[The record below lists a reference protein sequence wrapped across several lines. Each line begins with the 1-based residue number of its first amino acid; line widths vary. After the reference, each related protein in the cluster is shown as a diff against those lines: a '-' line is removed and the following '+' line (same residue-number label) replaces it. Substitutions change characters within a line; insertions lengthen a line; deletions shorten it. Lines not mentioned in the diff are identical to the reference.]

1 MIETERKTKRRLG
14 LCAVIGACAFA
25 TAGAPGATAAVPASL
40 HAPGACTQRDAA
52 DGETATD
59 VERPF
64 VLCDDGVPSLSP
76 LPGPGGIIPNLT
88 GADAI
93 TVPAVYGGDGYTGLP
108 PKHPSGTVLGADL
121 QRNIAID
128 ADLSLPSTAPPPGG
142 YPLLVTMHG
151 CCGGNKRSSEQEML
165 DRSDESWHYNNAWFA
180 SRGYAVLTYTAR
192 GFVDNL
198 NRGSTGQTQLDS
210 RRFEIND
217 YQSLSCQI
225 LATAA
230 AERFD
235 DVSGR
240 PDTPGVA
247 DVAIDPSRVVVT
259 GGSYGG
265 GFTWLAITDP
275 KWTCN
280 AQTGAAGTEMS
291 LAAAA
296 PKYGWTDLAYT
307 LVPTG
312 HHSSLPGDLPS
323 FDGCDTGPRT
333 LNGSACPGGGA
344 PVGIAKM
351 SIIAGLF
358 ATGNLVTGNHT
369 TFPPSFFDA
378 VACLE
383 SVSPP
388 EANPLCGGTISNLLP
403 EFLRDRSAYYQHDFF
418 ANIAADPSYRVPI
431 FNAGAL
437 TDPLFPAYENRRMAN
452 RLLATVPGYPLAQHY
467 GDYQHF
473 VQNKTK
479 GWADLCGADRH
490 VCAQADYPG
499 GPPSDLNDDPPE
511 LVRTGITTRL
521 NRFLDNYA
529 RPSGGYPPAT
539 PDFGVAAEIQA
550 CPQNAPDLGVADD
563 EPGPRFSAA
572 SFEALAPN
580 TLTVSMAG
588 TQTTLSKAVDPHA
601 LAADPV
607 LNEQLNGKRCPVH
620 SDRAGIGVAS
630 YTSEPLPSP
639 ATMIGAGGLTI
650 DFSATGLTQG
660 FQFNARLYDLFPDGQ
675 AVMADRGHRRLT
687 AAEVDAGR
695 VAYELNGNAWRF
707 EPGHR
712 IRLEITQDDEP
723 YLKATTLI
731 SSAQLSGARLE
742 LPIREGGSSVGGTA
756 DPEPGP
762 GSGSGSGANRDRD
775 SDVDCDNRIDGT
787 NKRDRLRG
795 TDAGDEINGRR
806 GADRLKGRGGDDCLR
821 GGGGG
826 DRLKGGKGSDL
837 LRSGRGWDLI
847 GARDGERDRVRCGKG
862 RDRATVDR
870 SDSVKGCELVKR
882 PRR

>member
-1 MIETERKTKRRLG
+1 MRQTTPIAKTRVA
-14 LCAVIGACAFA
+14 LCAAIAACALAAA
-25 TAGAPGATAAVPASL
+25 TAPGAGAAVPASL
-40 HAPGACTQRDAA
+40 HGPAACKERDAA

-64 VLCDDGVPSLSP
+64 VLCDDGVPSLAP
-76 LPGPGGIIPNLT
+76 LPGPGGIIPNLN
-88 GADAI
+88 GAKAVR
-93 TVPAVYGGDGYTGLP
+93 VPAVYGGDGHTGLP
-108 PKHPSGTVLGADL
+108 RKHPTATVPGAGGA
-121 QRNIAID
+121 RNIAID
-128 ADLSLPSTAPPPGG
+128 ADVSIPAAPPPPGG
-142 YPLLVTMHG
+142 YPLLVMMHG
-151 CCGGNKRSSEQEML
+151 CCGGSKRSSEQPTL
-165 DRSDESWHYNNAWFA
+165 DGSGESWHYNNAWFA
-180 SRGYAVLTYTAR
+180 SRGYVVLTYTAR
-192 GFVDNL
+192 GFVDNM

-225 LATAA
+225 LAAA
-230 AERFD
+230 ASERFD

-240 PDTPGVA
+240 PDTRGVA
-247 DVAIDPSRVVVT
+247 EVEIDPDRVVVT

-265 GFTWLAITDP
+265 GFSWLAITDP

-280 AQTGAAGTEMS
+280 AATGSSGTEMS

-312 HHSSLPGDLPS
+312 LHSGLPGDLPS

-333 LNGSACPGGGA
+333 LSGAPCPGGGT

-358 ATGNLVTGNHT
+358 ASGNLVIGGHT
-369 TFPPSFFDA
+369 TFPPSFFEA

-388 EANPLCGGTISNLLP
+388 EANPLCAGTISTLLP

-418 ANIAADPSYRVPI
+418 ANIASDPSYRVPI

-452 RLLATVPGYPLAQHY
+452 RLLATVPGYPIEQFY

-490 VCAQADYPG
+490 VCRQDDYPG
-499 GPPSDLNDDPPE
+499 GSPSDLNADPPE

-529 RPSGGYPPAT
+529 RPSSGYPPRT
-539 PDFGVAAEIQA
+539 PDFDVTAELQA
-550 CPQNAPDLGVADD
+550 CPENASDLGVAAD
-563 EPGPRFSAA
+563 EPGPRFSAS

-580 TLTVSMAG
+580 TLTVTMAG
-588 TQTTLSKAVDPHA
+588 TRSTLSKVVDGHA
-601 LAADPV
+601 LIADPV

-620 SDRAGIGVAS
+620 RDTAGIGVAS
-630 YTSEPLPSP
+630 YTSKPLPAA
-639 ATMIGAGGLTI
+639 ATMIGAGRLTI

-660 FQFNARLYDLFPDGQ
+660 FQLNARLYDVFRGR
-675 AVMADRGHRRLT
+675 AVMTDRGHRRLT
-687 AAEVDAGR
+687 AAEIAAGR
-695 VAYELNGNAWRF
+695 VTYELNGNGWRF

-723 YLKATTLI
+723 YLKATTLA
-731 SSAQLSGARLE
+731 SAATVTGATLE
-742 LPIREGGSSVGGTA
+742 LPVREGDSSIRAAA
-756 DPEPGP
+756 DSEPEP
-762 GSGSGSGANRDRD
+762 
-775 SDVDCDNRIDGT
+775 
-787 NKRDRLRG
+787 
-795 TDAGDEINGRR
+795 AGG
-806 GADRLKGRGGDDCLR
+806 
-821 GGGGG
+821 
-826 DRLKGGKGSDL
+826 
-837 LRSGRGWDLI
+837 
-847 GARDGERDRVRCGKG
+847 
-862 RDRATVDR
+862 
-870 SDSVKGCELVKR
+870 
-882 PRR
+882 

>member
-1 MIETERKTKRRLG
+1 MAPIAKTRVA
-14 LCAVIGACAFA
+14 LCAAIAACAL
-25 TAGAPGATAAVPASL
+25 GPVIAPGAGAAVPASL
-40 HAPGACTQRDAA
+40 HGPGACEERDAA
-52 DGETATD
+52 DGEIGTD

-64 VLCDDGVPSLSP
+64 VLCDDGVPSLAP
-76 LPGPGGIIPNLT
+76 LPGPGGIIPNLG

-93 TVPAVYGGDGYTGLP
+93 TVPAVYAGHTGLP
-108 PKHPSGTVLGADL
+108 PKHPSATVLGADP

-128 ADLSLPSTAPPPGG
+128 ADVSLPATPPPPGG
-142 YPLLVTMHG
+142 YPLLVMMHG
-151 CCGGNKRSSEQEML
+151 CCGGNKDSSEQGRL
-165 DRSDESWHYNNAWFA
+165 DRANESWHYNNAWFA

-240 PDTPGVA
+240 PDAPGVA

-280 AQTGAAGTEMS
+280 AATGANGTEMS

-333 LNGSACPGGGA
+333 LTGAPCPGGGS

-358 ATGNLVTGNHT
+358 ASGNLVIGNHT
-369 TFPPSFFDA
+369 TFPPSFSEG

-388 EANPLCGGTISNLLP
+388 EANPLCGGTISTLLP

-490 VCAQADYPG
+490 VCTQADYPG
-499 GPPSDLNDDPPE
+499 GPPSDVNADPPG

-529 RPSGGYPPAT
+529 RPAGGYPPAT
-539 PDFGVAAEIQA
+539 PDFDVTAELQA
-550 CPQNAPDLGVADD
+550 CPQNAADLGVPGD

-588 TQTTLSKAVDPHA
+588 TQTTLSKAVDPHG

-607 LNEQLNGKRCPVH
+607 LNEQLNDKQCPVH
-620 SDRAGIGVAS
+620 TDRAGIGVAS
-630 YTSEPLPSP
+630 YTSEPLPAP
-639 ATMIGAGGLTI
+639 ATMIGAGRLTI

-660 FQFNARLYDLFPDGQ
+660 LQLNARLYDVFPGGR
-675 AVMADRGHRRLT
+675 AVMADRGQRRLT

-695 VAYELNGNAWRF
+695 VTYELNGNGWRF

-712 IRLEITQDDEP
+712 VRLEITQDDEP
-723 YLKATTLI
+723 YLKATTLV
-731 SSAQLSGARLE
+731 SSAQLSGATLE
-742 LPIREGGSSVGGTA
+742 LPVREGGSSVGGSPDP
-756 DPEPGP
+756 DPEPEAEREAERG
-762 GSGSGSGANRDRD
+762 RD
-775 SDVDCDNRIDGT
+775 SARDCDNRIDGT
-787 NKRDRLRG
+787 RRRDRLRG
-795 TDAGDEINGRR
+795 TDSSDEIDGRR
-806 GADRLKGRGGDDCLR
+806 GADRINGRGGGDCID

-826 DRLKGGKGSDL
+826 DRLKGGAGQDRLKAGRGSDL
-837 LRSGRGWDLI
+837 IR
-847 GARDGERDRVRCGKG
+847 ARDGERDRVRCGKG
-862 RDRATVDR
+862 RDRASVDR

-882 PRR
+882 RRR